1 MLRQGNLM
9 MDDNLFLDHEN
20 AERILN
26 EGWKLFQ
33 QKGYRGVTI
42 EELCLCCGL
51 SKPTLYY
58 YFQDKEN
65 LFVQVLKYKLHG
77 FHNVIELPGALTER
91 LQRVAA
97 SILESFEHEYTIL
110 LRDREHLKRPENLQV
125 IREAFR
131 GEMFGPLIELMRLG
145 VQQGELE
152 QDDPELLT
160 LVFLGIINN
169 FIGKQEEMKMGNAVL
184 AEKLTAYFLKG
195 VHKNA
200 QTTI

>member
-1 MLRQGNLM
+1 MQ
-9 MDDNLFLDHEN
+9 DNLLLDHLN

-42 EELCLCCGL
+42 DELCLNCGL
-51 SKPTLYY
+51 SKPTVYY

-65 LFVQVLKYKLHG
+65 LFVQVLKFKLRG
-77 FHNVIELPGALTER
+77 FHNVIEQPGTLAER

-97 SILESFEHEYTIL
+97 NILESFDHEYTML
-110 LRDREHLKRPENLQV
+110 LRDREHLKKPENLQG

-131 GEMFGPLIELMRLG
+131 GELFGPLTGLMQSG
-145 VQQGELE
+145 IQQGELE
-152 QDDPELLT
+152 SDDANLLT

-169 FIGKQEEMKMGNAVL
+169 FIGKQAEMKMDNAAL
-184 AEKLTAYFLKG
+184 AKKLTTYFLKG
-195 VHKNA
+195 VSKR
-200 QTTI
+200 

>member
-1 MLRQGNLM
+1 MDNNLI
-9 MDDNLFLDHEN
+9 LDHEN

-42 EELCLCCGL
+42 DELCSRCGL

-77 FHNVIELPGALTER
+77 FHKVIEEPGTLTER

-97 SILESFEHEYTIL
+97 SILESFDNEYTAL

-131 GEMFGPLIELMRLG
+131 SEMFGPLISLMLLG
-145 VQQGELE
+145 IQQGELE
-152 QDDPELLT
+152 RDDPELLT

-169 FIGKQEEMKMGNAVL
+169 FIGRQVEMKMENAEL
-184 AEKLTAYFLKG
+184 AERLTTYFLKG

-200 QTTI
+200 KH